1 MNQWWQLWT
10 EFFTPDECR
19 KIIEVGLLRE
29 ATEATIGHG
38 GPSNKD
44 TNIRRSV
51 VRWLDRRDD
60 ELVWIMQKV
69 EYAFQVANANAFQFD
84 LTYFH
89 EVQFT
94 EYTDE
99 QEGKYDWHEDL
110 TWTRNSPSRRK
121 LSIVTQLSP
130 ENDYTGG
137 DLEVSE
143 SQVNGKENLPDKD
156 ALRKQGSVFV
166 FPSFLTHRV
175 TPLVRGKRYSLV
187 SWYEGPPFR

>member
-10 EFFTPDECR
+10 EFFTPDECK
-19 KIIEVGLLRE
+19 KIIGLSLLRSP
-29 ATEATIGHG
+29 TEATIGHG
-38 GPSNKD
+38 GESNKD

-51 VRWLDRRDD
+51 VRWLDRRDA
-60 ELVWIMQKV
+60 ELDWIMQKV

-99 QEGKYDWHEDL
+99 QEGKYDWHEDIS
-110 TWTRNSPSRRK
+110 WTRNSPSRRK
-121 LSIVTQLSP
+121 LSIVAQLSP
-130 ENDYTGG
+130 ENDYVGG

-143 SQVNGKENLPDKD
+143 SQVNGKENLPNSG

-175 TPLVRGKRYSLV
+175 TPLVRGTRYSLV
-187 SWYEGPPFR
+187 SWYEGPAFR